1 MTIANIADVV
11 SGGIDISVSGMN
23 TVKKDASAST
33 NKQFTD
39 FMPQT
44 SGRNQNENNKF
55 AEKNTDISSDSY
67 KYDGRKNIKEDTSN
81 PIKEKMDSSK
91 ETIEKFEKD
100 IVENIS
106 EDLNVETEDV
116 EKAMEVLGLS
126 AFDLL
131 NPQNLADVTV
141 EIKGLTDSST
151 LILDGD
157 FQQLLSDISLVGKS
171 LLQEL
176 DVTQDELV
184 DIVSMMDASVDLDF
198 ESELTQ
204 KNINIENNIDIN
216 IENNIDINIEN
227 NIDINIENNIENN
240 IDNSID
246 VTDDAA
252 SFNLK
257 EDMSDNKMENDTAVA
272 IETTEDDVQNLVN
285 ETHDNNLNDS
295 KQNEEQYGDTSN
307 DVFEDS
313 SDNKKTSPKTD
324 AFERTIEQSIVT
336 NSNKNVSSNQINSLN
351 SVDTY
356 LSIDT
361 MEIIEQIVEKTKV
374 IVDSE
379 TTSMQMQ
386 LNPENLGKIYL
397 NISSKEGSVNAQMM
411 VTNEAV
417 KEALEAQI
425 VMLKENL
432 NQAGVKVDAV
442 EVTIAS
448 HEFERNLEQDHSREE
463 QEGNRQ
469 EESANRRRNINL
481 SSLDEISGVMSE
493 EETLVA
499 QMMKD
504 NGNSVDLTA

>member
-55 AEKNTDISSDSY
+55 AEKNTDISTDSY
-67 KYDGRKNIKEDTSN
+67 KYDGRKSIKEDTSN
-81 PIKEKMDSSK
+81 PIKEKIDSSK
-91 ETIEKFEKD
+91 ETIEKFEKE

-141 EIKGLTDSST
+141 EIKGLTDSSS

-157 FQQLLSDISLVGKS
+157 FQQLLSDISLVGKN
-171 LLQEL
+171 LMQEL
-176 DVTQDELV
+176 NVTQDELA
-184 DIVSMMDASVDLDF
+184 DIVSMMDTAADMEF
-198 ESELTQ
+198 NTELNQ
-204 KNINIENNIDIN
+204 EGMNIDS
-216 IENNIDINIEN
+216 NIDSNIASDIDGTDN
-227 NIDINIENNIENN
+227 ADSFFGLKDNI
-240 IDNSID
+240 S
-246 VTDDAA
+246 DD
-252 SFNLK
+252 
-257 EDMSDNKMENDTAVA
+257 KMENDIAVA
-272 IETTEDDVQNLVN
+272 IETTEDSEQSLVN
-285 ETHDNNLNDS
+285 ENQNNNLNDS
-295 KQNEEQYGDTSN
+295 KQNKEQFGDTLSG
-307 DVFEDS
+307 VFEESS
-313 SDNKKTSPKTD
+313 SDKKDSTKIN

-336 NSNKNVSSNQINSLN
+336 NSSTNISTNQIDTLN
-351 SVDTY
+351 SIDTY
-356 LSIDT
+356 LSVDT

-374 IVDSE
+374 LVDSE
-379 TTSMQMQ
+379 TTTMQMQ

>member
-11 SGGIDISVSGMN
+11 SGGIDISASGKN
-23 TVKKDASAST
+23 AVQKDTSAST
-33 NKQFTD
+33 NKKFTD
-39 FMPQT
+39 FMPQS
-44 SGRNQNENNKF
+44 SGANQSEKYKF
-55 AEKNTDISSDSY
+55 VEKNTDISTDSY

-81 PIKEKMDSSK
+81 PIKEKIDSSK
-91 ETIEKFEKD
+91 ETIEKFEKE
-100 IVENIS
+100 IVETIS
-106 EDLNVETEDV
+106 EDLDVETEDV
-116 EKAMEVLGLS
+116 EKAMEVLGLC

-131 NPQNLADVTV
+131 NPQNLADITV
-141 EIKGLTDSST
+141 EIKGLADSAT
-151 LILDGD
+151 LIIDGD
-157 FQQLLSDISLVGKS
+157 FQQLLGDISLVGKN
-171 LLQEL
+171 LMQEL
-176 DVTQDELV
+176 DVTQDELA
-184 DIVSMMDASVDLDF
+184 DIVSMMDTTVVSDYKA
-198 ESELTQ
+198 ELNQ
-204 KNINIENNIDIN
+204 ENINI
-216 IENNIDINIEN
+216 
-227 NIDINIENNIENN
+227 
-240 IDNSID
+240 
-246 VTDDAA
+246 TDDVDS
-252 SFNLK
+252 SFGLK
-257 EDMSDNKMENDTAVA
+257 DNMSDNKMENDTAVA
-272 IETTEDDVQNLVN
+272 IETTEDSGQSLVN
-285 ETHDNNLNDS
+285 ENQNNNLNDS
-295 KQNEEQYGDTSN
+295 KQNEEQFGDTSS
-307 DVFEDS
+307 DVFEESS
-313 SDNKKTSPKTD
+313 SDKKNSTKTN

-336 NSNKNVSSNQINSLN
+336 NPNTNISTNQIDTLN
-351 SVDTY
+351 SIDTY
-356 LSIDT
+356 LSVDT
-361 MEIIEQIVEKTKV
+361 MEIIEQIVENTKV
-374 IVDSE
+374 LVDTE
-379 TTSMQMQ
+379 TTTMQMQ

-425 VMLKENL
+425 AMLKENL

>member
-11 SGGIDISVSGMN
+11 SGGIDISASGKN
-23 TVKKDASAST
+23 AVQKDTSAST
-33 NKQFTD
+33 NKKFTD
-39 FMPQT
+39 FMPQS
-44 SGRNQNENNKF
+44 SGANQSEKYKF
-55 AEKNTDISSDSY
+55 VEKNTDISTDSY

-81 PIKEKMDSSK
+81 PIKEKIDSSK
-91 ETIEKFEKD
+91 ETIEKFEKE
-100 IVENIS
+100 IVETIS
-106 EDLNVETEDV
+106 EDLDVETEDV
-116 EKAMEVLGLS
+116 EKAMEVLGLC

-131 NPQNLADVTV
+131 NPQNLADITV
-141 EIKGLTDSST
+141 EIKGLADSAT
-151 LILDGD
+151 LIIDGD
-157 FQQLLSDISLVGKS
+157 FQQLLGDISLVGKN
-171 LLQEL
+171 LMQEL
-176 DVTQDELV
+176 DVTQDELA
-184 DIVSMMDASVDLDF
+184 DIVSMMDTTVVSDYKA
-198 ESELTQ
+198 ELNQ
-204 KNINIENNIDIN
+204 ENINI
-216 IENNIDINIEN
+216 
-227 NIDINIENNIENN
+227 
-240 IDNSID
+240 
-246 VTDDAA
+246 TDDVDS
-252 SFNLK
+252 SFGLK
-257 EDMSDNKMENDTAVA
+257 DNMSDNKMENDTAVA
-272 IETTEDDVQNLVN
+272 IETTEDSGQSLVN
-285 ETHDNNLNDS
+285 ENQNNNLNDS
-295 KQNEEQYGDTSN
+295 KKNEEQFGDTSS
-307 DVFEDS
+307 DVFEESS
-313 SDNKKTSPKTD
+313 SDKKNSTKTN

-336 NSNKNVSSNQINSLN
+336 NPNTNISTNQIDTLN
-351 SVDTY
+351 SIDTY
-356 LSIDT
+356 LSVDT
-361 MEIIEQIVEKTKV
+361 MEIIEQIVENTKV
-374 IVDSE
+374 LVDTE
-379 TTSMQMQ
+379 TTTMQMQ

-425 VMLKENL
+425 AMLKENL

>member
-11 SGGIDISVSGMN
+11 SGGHDISASGKN
-23 TVKKDASAST
+23 AVQKDTSAST
-33 NKQFTD
+33 NKKFTD
-39 FMPQT
+39 FMPQS
-44 SGRNQNENNKF
+44 SGANQSEKYKF
-55 AEKNTDISSDSY
+55 VEKNTDISTDSY

-81 PIKEKMDSSK
+81 PIKEKIDSSK
-91 ETIEKFEKD
+91 ETIEKFEKE
-100 IVENIS
+100 IVETIS
-106 EDLNVETEDV
+106 EDLDVETEDV
-116 EKAMEVLGLS
+116 EKAMEVLGLC

-131 NPQNLADVTV
+131 NPQNLADITV
-141 EIKGLTDSST
+141 EIKGLADSAT
-151 LILDGD
+151 LIIDGD
-157 FQQLLSDISLVGKS
+157 FQQLLGDISLVGKN
-171 LLQEL
+171 LMQEL
-176 DVTQDELV
+176 DVTQDELA
-184 DIVSMMDASVDLDF
+184 DIVSMMDTTVVSDYKA
-198 ESELTQ
+198 ELNQ
-204 KNINIENNIDIN
+204 ENINI
-216 IENNIDINIEN
+216 
-227 NIDINIENNIENN
+227 
-240 IDNSID
+240 
-246 VTDDAA
+246 TDDVDS
-252 SFNLK
+252 SFGLK
-257 EDMSDNKMENDTAVA
+257 DNMSDNKMENDTAVA
-272 IETTEDDVQNLVN
+272 IETTEDSGQSLVN
-285 ETHDNNLNDS
+285 ENQNNNLNDS
-295 KQNEEQYGDTSN
+295 KQNEEQFGDTSS
-307 DVFEDS
+307 DVFEESS
-313 SDNKKTSPKTD
+313 SDKKNSTKTN

-336 NSNKNVSSNQINSLN
+336 NPNTNISTNQIDTLN
-351 SVDTY
+351 SIDTY
-356 LSIDT
+356 LSVDT
-361 MEIIEQIVEKTKV
+361 MEIIEQIVENTKV
-374 IVDSE
+374 LVDTE
-379 TTSMQMQ
+379 TTTMQMQ

-425 VMLKENL
+425 AMLKENL

>member
-11 SGGIDISVSGMN
+11 LGGIDSTVSG
-23 TVKKDASAST
+23 KKSVQKDTSAST
-33 NKQFTD
+33 NKKFTD
-39 FMPQT
+39 FMSQT
-44 SGRNQNENNKF
+44 SGGNQNEKYKF
-55 AEKNTDISSDSY
+55 VEKNTDISTDSY
-67 KYDGRKNIKEDTSN
+67 KYDGRKIIKEDTSN
-81 PIKEKMDSSK
+81 PIIEKIDSSK
-91 ETIEKFEKD
+91 DTIEKFEKE
-100 IVENIS
+100 IVETIS
-106 EDLNVETEDV
+106 EDLDVETEDV

-126 AFDLL
+126 TFDLL
-131 NPQNLADVTV
+131 NPQNLADITV
-141 EIKGLTDSST
+141 EIKGLADSAT
-151 LILDGD
+151 LILNGD
-157 FQQLLSDISLVGKS
+157 FQQLLGDISLVGKN
-171 LLQEL
+171 LMQEL
-176 DVTQDELV
+176 NVTQNELA
-184 DIVSMMDASVDLDF
+184 DIVSMMDTAADMEF
-198 ESELTQ
+198 NTELNQ
-204 KNINIENNIDIN
+204 EGMNIDSN
-216 IENNIDINIEN
+216 IASDIDSTDNADSFFGLNDNI
-227 NIDINIENNIENN
+227 
-240 IDNSID
+240 S
-246 VTDDAA
+246 DD
-252 SFNLK
+252 
-257 EDMSDNKMENDTAVA
+257 KMENDIAVA
-272 IETTEDDVQNLVN
+272 IETTEDSEQSLVN
-285 ETHDNNLNDS
+285 ENQNNNLNDS
-295 KQNEEQYGDTSN
+295 KQNKEQFGDTLSG
-307 DVFEDS
+307 VFEESS
-313 SDNKKTSPKTD
+313 SDKKESTKIN

-336 NSNKNVSSNQINSLN
+336 NSSTNISTNQIDTLN
-351 SVDTY
+351 SIDTY
-356 LSIDT
+356 LSVDT

-374 IVDSE
+374 LVDSE
-379 TTSMQMQ
+379 TTTMQMQ

>member
-55 AEKNTDISSDSY
+55 AEKNTDISSDCY

-81 PIKEKMDSSK
+81 PIKEKIDSSK
-91 ETIEKFEKD
+91 ETIEKFEKE

-157 FQQLLSDISLVGKS
+157 FQQLLSDISLVGKN
-171 LLQEL
+171 LMQEL
-176 DVTQDELV
+176 NVTQDELA
-184 DIVSMMDASVDLDF
+184 DIVSMMDTAADMEF
-198 ESELTQ
+198 NTELNQ
-204 KNINIENNIDIN
+204 EGMNIDS
-216 IENNIDINIEN
+216 NIDSNIASDIDGTDN
-227 NIDINIENNIENN
+227 ADSFFGLKDNI
-240 IDNSID
+240 S
-246 VTDDAA
+246 DD
-252 SFNLK
+252 
-257 EDMSDNKMENDTAVA
+257 KMENDIAVA
-272 IETTEDDVQNLVN
+272 IETTEDSEQSLVN
-285 ETHDNNLNDS
+285 ENQNNNLNDS
-295 KQNEEQYGDTSN
+295 KQNKEQFGDTLSG
-307 DVFEDS
+307 VFEESS
-313 SDNKKTSPKTD
+313 SDKKDSTKIN

-336 NSNKNVSSNQINSLN
+336 NSSTNISTNQIDTLN
-351 SVDTY
+351 SIDTY
-356 LSIDT
+356 LSVDT

-374 IVDSE
+374 LVDSE
-379 TTSMQMQ
+379 TTTMQMQ

>member
-11 SGGIDISVSGMN
+11 SGGIDISASGKN
-23 TVKKDASAST
+23 AVQKDTSAST
-33 NKQFTD
+33 NKKFTD
-39 FMPQT
+39 FMPQS
-44 SGRNQNENNKF
+44 SGANQSEKYKF
-55 AEKNTDISSDSY
+55 VEKNTDISTDSY

-81 PIKEKMDSSK
+81 PIKEKIDSSK
-91 ETIEKFEKD
+91 ETIEKFEKE
-100 IVENIS
+100 IVETIS
-106 EDLNVETEDV
+106 EDLDVETEDV
-116 EKAMEVLGLS
+116 EKAMEVLGLC

-131 NPQNLADVTV
+131 NPQNLADITV
-141 EIKGLTDSST
+141 EIKGLADSAT
-151 LILDGD
+151 LIIDGD
-157 FQQLLSDISLVGKS
+157 FQQLLGDISLVGKN
-171 LLQEL
+171 LMQEL
-176 DVTQDELV
+176 DVTQDELA
-184 DIVSMMDASVDLDF
+184 DIVSMMDTTVVSDYKA
-198 ESELTQ
+198 ELNQ
-204 KNINIENNIDIN
+204 ENINI
-216 IENNIDINIEN
+216 
-227 NIDINIENNIENN
+227 
-240 IDNSID
+240 
-246 VTDDAA
+246 TDDVDS
-252 SFNLK
+252 SFGLK
-257 EDMSDNKMENDTAVA
+257 DNMSDNKMENDTAVA
-272 IETTEDDVQNLVN
+272 IETTEDSGQSLVN
-285 ETHDNNLNDS
+285 ENQNNNLNDS
-295 KQNEEQYGDTSN
+295 KQNEEQFGDTSS
-307 DVFEDS
+307 DVFEESS
-313 SDNKKTSPKTD
+313 SDKKNSTKTN

-336 NSNKNVSSNQINSLN
+336 NPNTNISTNQIDTLN
-351 SVDTY
+351 SIDTY
-356 LSIDT
+356 LSVDT
-361 MEIIEQIVEKTKV
+361 MEIIEQIVENTKV
-374 IVDSE
+374 LVDAE
-379 TTSMQMQ
+379 TTTMQMQ

-425 VMLKENL
+425 AMLKENL

>member
-11 SGGIDISVSGMN
+11 SGGIDISASGKN
-23 TVKKDASAST
+23 AVQKDTSAST
-33 NKQFTD
+33 NKTFTD
-39 FMPQT
+39 FMPQS
-44 SGRNQNENNKF
+44 SGANQSEKYKF
-55 AEKNTDISSDSY
+55 VEKNTDISTDSY

-81 PIKEKMDSSK
+81 PIKEKIDSSK
-91 ETIEKFEKD
+91 ETIEKFEKE
-100 IVENIS
+100 IVETIS
-106 EDLNVETEDV
+106 EDLDVETEDV
-116 EKAMEVLGLS
+116 EKAMEVLGLC

-131 NPQNLADVTV
+131 NPQNLADITV
-141 EIKGLTDSST
+141 EIKGLADSAT
-151 LILDGD
+151 LIIDGD
-157 FQQLLSDISLVGKS
+157 FQQLLGDISLVGKN
-171 LLQEL
+171 LMQEL
-176 DVTQDELV
+176 DVTQDELA
-184 DIVSMMDASVDLDF
+184 DIVSMMDTTVVSDYKA
-198 ESELTQ
+198 ELNQ
-204 KNINIENNIDIN
+204 ENINI
-216 IENNIDINIEN
+216 
-227 NIDINIENNIENN
+227 
-240 IDNSID
+240 
-246 VTDDAA
+246 TDDVDS
-252 SFNLK
+252 SFGLK
-257 EDMSDNKMENDTAVA
+257 DNMSDNKMENDTAVA
-272 IETTEDDVQNLVN
+272 IETTEDSGQSLVN
-285 ETHDNNLNDS
+285 ENQNNNLNDS
-295 KQNEEQYGDTSN
+295 KQNEEQFGDTSS
-307 DVFEDS
+307 DVFEESS
-313 SDNKKTSPKTD
+313 SDKKNSTKTN

-336 NSNKNVSSNQINSLN
+336 NPNTNISTNQIDTLN
-351 SVDTY
+351 SIDTY
-356 LSIDT
+356 LSVDT
-361 MEIIEQIVEKTKV
+361 MEIIEQIVENTKV
-374 IVDSE
+374 LVDTE
-379 TTSMQMQ
+379 TTTMQMQ

-425 VMLKENL
+425 AMLKENL

>member
-11 SGGIDISVSGMN
+11 LGGIDSTISG
-23 TVKKDASAST
+23 KKSVQKDTSAST
-33 NKQFTD
+33 NKKFTD
-39 FMPQT
+39 FMSQT
-44 SGRNQNENNKF
+44 SGGNQNEKYKF
-55 AEKNTDISSDSY
+55 VEKDTDISTDSY
-67 KYDGRKNIKEDTSN
+67 KYDGRKIIKEDTSN
-81 PIKEKMDSSK
+81 PIIEKIDSSK
-91 ETIEKFEKD
+91 DTIEKFEKE
-100 IVENIS
+100 IVETIS
-106 EDLNVETEDV
+106 EDLDVETEDV

-126 AFDLL
+126 IFDLL
-131 NPQNLADVTV
+131 NPQNLADITV
-141 EIKGLTDSST
+141 EIKGLADSAT

-157 FQQLLSDISLVGKS
+157 FQQLLGDISLVGKN
-171 LLQEL
+171 LMQEL
-176 DVTQDELV
+176 NVTQDELA
-184 DIVSMMDASVDLDF
+184 DIVSMMDTAADMEF
-198 ESELTQ
+198 NTELNQ
-204 KNINIENNIDIN
+204 EGMNIDS
-216 IENNIDINIEN
+216 NIDSNIASDIDGTDN
-227 NIDINIENNIENN
+227 ADSFFGLKDNIA
-240 IDNSID
+240 
-246 VTDDAA
+246 DD
-252 SFNLK
+252 
-257 EDMSDNKMENDTAVA
+257 KMENDIAVA
-272 IETTEDDVQNLVN
+272 IETTEDSEQSLVN
-285 ETHDNNLNDS
+285 ENQNNNLDDS
-295 KQNEEQYGDTSN
+295 KQNKEQFGDTLSG
-307 DVFEDS
+307 VFEESS
-313 SDNKKTSPKTD
+313 SDKKDSTKIN

-336 NSNKNVSSNQINSLN
+336 NSSTNISTNQIDTLN
-351 SVDTY
+351 SIDTY
-356 LSIDT
+356 LSVDT

-374 IVDSE
+374 LVDSE
-379 TTSMQMQ
+379 TTTMQMQ

>member
-33 NKQFTD
+33 NKKFTD
-39 FMPQT
+39 FMSQT
-44 SGRNQNENNKF
+44 SGGNQNEKYKF
-55 AEKNTDISSDSY
+55 VEKNTDISTDSY

-81 PIKEKMDSSK
+81 PIKEKIDSSK
-91 ETIEKFEKD
+91 ETIEKFEKE
-100 IVENIS
+100 IVETIS
-106 EDLNVETEDV
+106 EDLDVETEDV

-126 AFDLL
+126 IFDLL
-131 NPQNLADVTV
+131 NPQNLADITV
-141 EIKGLTDSST
+141 EIKGLADSAT

-157 FQQLLSDISLVGKS
+157 FQQLLGDISLVGKN
-171 LLQEL
+171 LMQEL
-176 DVTQDELV
+176 NVTQDELA
-184 DIVSMMDASVDLDF
+184 DIVSMMDTAADMEF
-198 ESELTQ
+198 NTELNQ
-204 KNINIENNIDIN
+204 EGMNIDS
-216 IENNIDINIEN
+216 NIDSNIASDIDGTDN
-227 NIDINIENNIENN
+227 ADSFFGLKDNI
-240 IDNSID
+240 S
-246 VTDDAA
+246 DD
-252 SFNLK
+252 
-257 EDMSDNKMENDTAVA
+257 KMENDIAVA
-272 IETTEDDVQNLVN
+272 IETTEDSEQSLVN
-285 ETHDNNLNDS
+285 ENQNNNLNDS
-295 KQNEEQYGDTSN
+295 KQNKEQFGDTLSG
-307 DVFEDS
+307 VFEESS
-313 SDNKKTSPKTD
+313 SDKKDSTKIN

-336 NSNKNVSSNQINSLN
+336 NSSTNISTNQIDTLN
-351 SVDTY
+351 SIDTY
-356 LSIDT
+356 LSVDT

-374 IVDSE
+374 LVDSE
-379 TTSMQMQ
+379 TTTMQMQ

>member
-11 SGGIDISVSGMN
+11 SGGIDISASGKN
-23 TVKKDASAST
+23 AVQKDTSAST
-33 NKQFTD
+33 NKKFTD
-39 FMPQT
+39 FMPQS
-44 SGRNQNENNKF
+44 SGANQSEKYKF
-55 AEKNTDISSDSY
+55 VKKNTDISTDSY

-81 PIKEKMDSSK
+81 PIKEKIDSSK
-91 ETIEKFEKD
+91 ETIEKFEKE
-100 IVENIS
+100 IVETIS
-106 EDLNVETEDV
+106 EDLDVETEDV
-116 EKAMEVLGLS
+116 EKAMEVLGLC

-131 NPQNLADVTV
+131 NPQNLADITV
-141 EIKGLTDSST
+141 EIKGLADSAT
-151 LILDGD
+151 LIIDGD
-157 FQQLLSDISLVGKS
+157 FQQLLGDISLVGKN
-171 LLQEL
+171 LMQEL
-176 DVTQDELV
+176 DVTQDELA
-184 DIVSMMDASVDLDF
+184 DIVSMMDTTVVSDYKA
-198 ESELTQ
+198 ELNQ
-204 KNINIENNIDIN
+204 ENINI
-216 IENNIDINIEN
+216 
-227 NIDINIENNIENN
+227 
-240 IDNSID
+240 
-246 VTDDAA
+246 TDDVDS
-252 SFNLK
+252 SFGLK
-257 EDMSDNKMENDTAVA
+257 DNMSDNKMENDTAVA
-272 IETTEDDVQNLVN
+272 IETTEDSGQSLVN
-285 ETHDNNLNDS
+285 ENQNNNLNDS
-295 KQNEEQYGDTSN
+295 KQNEEQFGDTSS
-307 DVFEDS
+307 DVFEESS
-313 SDNKKTSPKTD
+313 SDKKNSTKTN

-336 NSNKNVSSNQINSLN
+336 NPNTNISTNQIDTLN
-351 SVDTY
+351 SIDTY
-356 LSIDT
+356 LSVDT
-361 MEIIEQIVEKTKV
+361 MEIIEQIVENTKV
-374 IVDSE
+374 LVDTE
-379 TTSMQMQ
+379 TTTMQMQ

-425 VMLKENL
+425 AMLKENL